1 MPLNYSM
8 TMTVL
13 STQKPESMSWRVIC
27 FQLKSPRIFLKK
39 SDDIIDGR
47 YIAHKLCH
55 EKLD

>member
-13 STQKPESMSWRVIC
+13 NTHKAESMSWRVIC
-27 FQLKSPRIFLKK
+27 FQLNSPRIFLKK
-39 SDDIIDGR
+39 SNNIIHGR
-47 YIAHKLCH
+47 YIAHRLCH